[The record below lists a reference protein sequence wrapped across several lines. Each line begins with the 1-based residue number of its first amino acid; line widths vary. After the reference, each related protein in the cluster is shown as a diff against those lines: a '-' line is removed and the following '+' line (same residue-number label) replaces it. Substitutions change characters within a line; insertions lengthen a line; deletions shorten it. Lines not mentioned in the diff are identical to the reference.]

1 MNTKNDWTLI
11 SHSHQIADTGDYEGC
26 YEITNGKISI
36 FTQDDD
42 DESLEAIVTALN
54 DSGCDFYFDDSAE
67 YEAHLLRE
75 ENRKLHFMVENGLGW
90 DDMKND
96 ILPINEIY

>member
-1 MNTKNDWTLI
+1 MNTKNDWKLV
-11 SHSHQIADTGDYEGC
+11 SHSHQIADTGDYDGC

-36 FTQDDD
+36 FTQDDG
-42 DESLEAIVTALN
+42 ESLEAIVTALN
-54 DSGCDFYFDDSAE
+54 DSGCEFYLDDCAE

-75 ENRKLHFMVENGLGW
+75 ENKELHFMIENGLGW

-96 ILPINEIY
+96 ILPMNEI